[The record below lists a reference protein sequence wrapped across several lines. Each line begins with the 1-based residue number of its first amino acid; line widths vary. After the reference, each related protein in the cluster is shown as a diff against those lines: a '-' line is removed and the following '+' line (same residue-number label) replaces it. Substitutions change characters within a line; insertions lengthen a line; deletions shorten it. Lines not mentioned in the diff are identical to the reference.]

1 MTLHSSKNQRYWQI
15 LLTLLLIPSLV
26 LLSSCAVLMHGP
38 NQMIPVASAPQG
50 AEVYVDGEHMGIT
63 PMQVDLSRAS
73 VHTIT
78 LKLGDLEREVLIT
91 NVPEGGSIAL
101 DIAPAALGGA
111 GLISVLASPS
121 EDDFG
126 LKGIALA
133 ITIPIFLASLT
144 PLVVDASTGAWYE
157 LSPGEV
163 FVDFEQPVEAE

>member
-1 MTLHSSKNQRYWQI
+1 MKLRPFLILKGCRI
-15 LLTLLLIPSLV
+15 LLTLILILSIV
-26 LLSSCAVLMHGP
+26 FLSSCAVLTHGP
-38 NQMIPVASAPQG
+38 NQMIPVASAPAG
-50 AEVYVDGEHMGIT
+50 AEVYVDGQYMGIT
-63 PMQVDLSRAS
+63 PTQVELSRANL
-73 VHTIT
+73 HTIT
-78 LKLGDLEREVLIT
+78 LKLGDLQREVLIT

-101 DIAPAALGGA
+101 DVAPAALGGA

-163 FVDFEQPVEAE
+163 FVDFEEPLETE